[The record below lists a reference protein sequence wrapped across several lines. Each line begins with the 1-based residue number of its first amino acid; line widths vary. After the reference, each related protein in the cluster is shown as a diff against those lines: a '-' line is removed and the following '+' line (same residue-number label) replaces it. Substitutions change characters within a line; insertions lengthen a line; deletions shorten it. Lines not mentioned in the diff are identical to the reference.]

1 MNFVK
6 FMEEFEKKAG
16 LKSPY
21 YLVKYK
27 GKLTK
32 EMLVDV
38 IYNPWNIKGKDKQQD
53 INKQTELGRL
63 VNKDD
68 ED

>member
-6 FMEEFEKKAG
+6 FMKDFEKKAG
-16 LKSPY
+16 LKDPY

-27 GKLTK
+27 GKLIK

-63 VNKDD
+63 VKQG
-68 ED
+68 

>member
-6 FMEEFEKKAG
+6 FVEEFEKKAG

-21 YLVKYK
+21 YLVKFK
-27 GKLTK
+27 GKLMK

-38 IYNPWNIKGKDKQQD
+38 IYNPWNIKDKKQD
-53 INKQTELGRL
+53 ILINKQS
-63 VNKDD
+63 
-68 ED
+68 